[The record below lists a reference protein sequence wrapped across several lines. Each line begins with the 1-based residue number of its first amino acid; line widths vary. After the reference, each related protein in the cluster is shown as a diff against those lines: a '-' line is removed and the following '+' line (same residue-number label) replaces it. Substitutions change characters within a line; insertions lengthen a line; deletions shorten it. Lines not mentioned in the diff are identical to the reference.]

1 MNKNPAPNI
10 AVIKLSALG
19 DIVHAVVILQFIKK
33 YLPKA
38 TITWFADAKFSE
50 ILFLCPQ
57 ISRVVSLPLKNGE
70 YKKSLELIASAKQEE
85 KFDYVIDLQG
95 LIKSAAVAKLLGK
108 NSYGFDK
115 FSAKEPLAAL
125 FYKHKFS
132 CDYAQNIILRNLSL
146 TAFALGFSFSEDE
159 ILAKQPCFSVSQSKF
174 KSLKKKILIAPFAS
188 EPSKIYD
195 KFGDVIALLDEP
207 QNEIFVCFNGEKEGK
222 EALNLI
228 KNSSAKSLS
237 LNLKELV
244 SFISSCDL
252 VIGNDSGV
260 THIAWAQNRPSIAL
274 FGNRPA
280 ERNAFASPVNLT
292 LDAGKKVDA
301 RKINKS
307 DFCVRDIAPQ
317 AIANAA
323 KSLLR
328 KDLNEK

>member
-1 MNKNPAPNI
+1 MSKNLSPNI

-70 YKKSLELIASAKQEE
+70 YKKSLELIASAKQEG

-95 LIKSAAVAKLLGK
+95 LLKSAVVAKLLGK

-115 FSAKEPLAAL
+115 FSVKEPLAAL
-125 FYKHKFS
+125 FYGHKFS
-132 CDYAQNIILRNLSL
+132 CDYAQNIILRNLGL

-159 ILAKQPCFSVSQSKF
+159 ILAKQPCFSASQSKF
-174 KSLKKKILIAPFAS
+174 DSSKKKILIAPFAS

-195 KFGDVIALLDEP
+195 KFGDVIALLDDP
-207 QNEIFVCFNGEKEGK
+207 KNEIFVCFNGEKEEK

-228 KNSSAKSLS
+228 KNSNAKTLNLS
-237 LNLKELV
+237 LKELV

-260 THIAWAQNRPSIAL
+260 THIAWAQNRPSITL

-292 LDAGKKVDA
+292 LDAGKKIDA
-301 RKINKS
+301 KKIDKS

-317 AIANAA
+317 TIANAA
-323 KSLLR
+323 KRLL
-328 KDLNEK
+328 DA

>member
-1 MNKNPAPNI
+1 MSKNLSPNI

-33 YLPKA
+33 YLPQAK
-38 TITWFADAKFSE
+38 ITWFADAKFSE

-70 YKKSLELIASAKQEE
+70 YKKSLELIASAKQEG

-132 CDYAQNIILRNLSL
+132 CDYGENIILRNLKL

-159 ILAKQPCFSVSQSKF
+159 ILAKQPCFSASQSKF
-174 KSLKKKILIAPFAS
+174 KSSKKKILIAPFAS

-207 QNEIFVCFNGEKEGK
+207 KNEIFVCFNGEKEEK

-228 KNSSAKSLS
+228 KNSNAKSLNLS
-237 LNLKELV
+237 LKELV

-260 THIAWAQNRPSIAL
+260 THIAWAQNRPSITL

-292 LDAGKKVDA
+292 LDAGKKIDA
-301 RKINKS
+301 KKIDKS

-323 KSLLR
+323 KRLL
-328 KDLNEK
+328 DA

>member
-19 DIVHAVVILQFIKK
+19 DIVHAVVILQFIEKH
-33 YLPKA
+33 LPKA
-38 TITWFADAKFSE
+38 KITWFADAKFSD
-50 ILFLCPQ
+50 ILFLCPK

-70 YKKSLELIASAKQEE
+70 YKKSLELIASTKQEG

-115 FSAKEPLAAL
+115 FSVKEPLAAL
-125 FYKHKFS
+125 FYRHKFN
-132 CDYAQNIILRNLSL
+132 CDYGENIILRNLKL

-159 ILAKQPCFSVSQSKF
+159 ILAKQPCFSAQQSKF
-174 KSLKKKILIAPFAS
+174 ESSKKKILIAPFAS

-195 KFGDVIALLDEP
+195 KFSDVIALLGDP
-207 QNEIFVCFNGEKEGK
+207 QNEIFVCFNGEKEEK

-228 KNSSAKSLS
+228 KNSNAKTLNLS
-237 LNLKELV
+237 LKELA

-260 THIAWAQNRPSIAL
+260 THIAWAQNRPSITL

-292 LDAGKKVDA
+292 LDAGKKIDA
-301 RKINKS
+301 KKIDKS
-307 DFCVRDIAPQ
+307 DFCVRDITPQ

-323 KSLLR
+323 KRLL
-328 KDLNEK
+328 DA

>member
-1 MNKNPAPNI
+1 MNKNSAPNI

-33 YLPKA
+33 HLPQAK
-38 TITWFADAKFSE
+38 ITWFADAKFSE

-70 YKKSLELIASAKQEE
+70 YKKSLELIASTKQEG

-95 LIKSAAVAKLLGK
+95 LLKSAAVAKLLGK

-115 FSAKEPLAAL
+115 FSVKEPLAAL
-125 FYKHKFS
+125 FYGHKFS
-132 CDYAQNIILRNLSL
+132 CDYAQNIILRNLKL

-159 ILAKQPCFSVSQSKF
+159 ILAKQPCFSASQSKF
-174 KSLKKKILIAPFAS
+174 DSSKKKILIAPFAS

-195 KFGDVIALLDEP
+195 KFGDVVALLDDP
-207 QNEIFVCFNGEKEGK
+207 KNEILVCYNGEKEEK

-228 KNSSAKSLS
+228 KNSNAKTLNLS
-237 LNLKELV
+237 LKELV

-260 THIAWAQNRPSIAL
+260 THIAWAQNRPSITL

-292 LDAGKKVDA
+292 LDAGKKIDA
-301 RKINKS
+301 KKIDKS

-323 KSLLR
+323 KRLL
-328 KDLNEK
+328 DA

>member
-1 MNKNPAPNI
+1 MNKNTAPNI

-33 YLPKA
+33 HLPKA
-38 TITWFADAKFSE
+38 KITWFVDAKFSE

-57 ISRVVSLPLKNGE
+57 ISHVVSLPLKNGE
-70 YKKSLELIASAKQEE
+70 YKKSLGLIASAKQDG

-95 LIKSAAVAKLLGK
+95 LLKSAAIAKLLGK

-115 FSAKEPLAAL
+115 FSVKEPLAAL
-125 FYKHKFS
+125 FYGHKFS
-132 CDYAQNIILRNLSL
+132 CNYAQNIILRNLSL

-159 ILAKQPCFSVSQSKF
+159 ILAKQPCFSASQSKF
-174 KSLKKKILIAPFAS
+174 DSSKKKILIAPFAS
-188 EPSKIYD
+188 EPSKIYN
-195 KFGDVIALLDEP
+195 KFGDVIALLDDP
-207 QNEIFVCFNGEKEGK
+207 QSEIFVCFNGEKEEK

-228 KNSSAKSLS
+228 KNSNAKSLNLS
-237 LNLKELV
+237 LKELV

-260 THIAWAQNRPSIAL
+260 THIAWAQNRPSITL

-280 ERNAFASPVNLT
+280 KRNAYATPVNLT
-292 LDAGKKVDA
+292 IDAGKKIDA
-301 RKINKS
+301 KKIDKS

-323 KSLLR
+323 KRLL
-328 KDLNEK
+328 DA

>member
-1 MNKNPAPNI
+1 MNKNSAPNI
-10 AVIKLSALG
+10 AIIKLSALG
-19 DIVHAVVILQFIKK
+19 DIVHAVVILQFIEKH
-33 YLPKA
+33 LPKA
-38 TITWFADAKFSE
+38 KITWFADAKFSE

-70 YKKSLELIASAKQEE
+70 YKKSLELIASAKQEG

-115 FSAKEPLAAL
+115 FSVKEPLAAL

-159 ILAKQPCFSVSQSKF
+159 ILAKQPCFSALKSKF
-174 KSLKKKILIAPFAS
+174 ESSKKKILIAPFAS

-195 KFGDVIALLDEP
+195 KFGDVITLLDEP
-207 QNEIFVCFNGEKEGK
+207 QNEIFVCFNGENEEKK
-222 EALNLI
+222 AINLI
-228 KNSSAKSLS
+228 KNSNAKTLNLS
-237 LNLKELV
+237 LKELV

-260 THIAWAQNRPSIAL
+260 THIAWAQNRPSITL
-274 FGNRPA
+274 FGNRPSG
-280 ERNAFASPVNLT
+280 RNAYATPVNLT
-292 LDAGKKVDA
+292 LDAGKKIDA
-301 RKINKS
+301 KKIDKS

-317 AIANAA
+317 TIANAA
-323 KSLLR
+323 KRLL
-328 KDLNEK
+328 DA